1 MIMFY
6 RQPLLF
12 VLLGPYFEIVYM
24 LYSALA
30 DFLVAIASH
39 GRGKTYVANVT
50 FNIILLQR
58 QQSVA
63 SEVTL
68 GSWRTLRRGT
78 SLWTK
83 YSLCIAGKASM

>member
-1 MIMFY
+1 
-6 RQPLLF
+6 
-12 VLLGPYFEIVYM
+12 M